1 MLFTKKRNFVK
12 LIDFGFANFCR
23 HKHIDLHETK
33 GTPYYISP
41 EVLKGNYDERCDLW
55 SMGVVAFYLL
65 SGKFPFMAPTN
76 EKLKA
81 LILTCDY
88 EFDEE
93 WQGVSLAAKKFI
105 RGLIEPNLAKR
116 LTCEQALQHPWIQ

>member
-1 MLFTKKRNFVK
+1 
-12 LIDFGFANFCR
+12 
-23 HKHIDLHETK
+23 
-33 GTPYYISP
+33 
-41 EVLKGNYDERCDLW
+41 
-55 SMGVVAFYLL
+55 MGVVAFYLL